1 MWSSRSSA
9 RPTDLVFPVDASESD
24 PVAEAEAAATELDW
38 SFHDAELTQ
47 QLKAAHRGRGT
58 IVALIASS
66 LLAVATGIALVL

>member
-1 MWSSRSSA
+1 MWSSRTA
-9 RPTDLVFPVDASESD
+9 RPTDLVFPADAPEND

-58 IVALIASS
+58 IIAVLASS
-66 LLAVATGIALVL
+66 VLAIATGIALVL